1 MLKELNG
8 TMDSLII
15 PLLPKLNN
23 LDISIIFIG
32 ALLIGFGLVF
42 VAQSRG
48 LLGPSSSFMYSN
60 PDWTTNGSAVT
71 LVGII
76 VCSIGLLMRFVR
88 KPSG

>member
-15 PLLPKLNN
+15 SLLPKPKN
-23 LDISIIFIG
+23 LDISVIFIG
-32 ALLIGFGLVF
+32 ALLIGFGFVF
-42 VAQSRG
+42 VAQSRS

-60 PDWTTNGSAVT
+60 PDWTTNGSAVA

-88 KPSG
+88 KPPG